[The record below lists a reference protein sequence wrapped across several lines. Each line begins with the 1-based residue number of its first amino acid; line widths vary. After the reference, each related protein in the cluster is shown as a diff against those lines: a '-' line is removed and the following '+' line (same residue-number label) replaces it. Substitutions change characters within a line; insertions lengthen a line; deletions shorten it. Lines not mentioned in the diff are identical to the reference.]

1 VNWKNVLLLVSVDI
15 KSYRAVTG
23 LRFRRFRENR
33 RVTYA
38 LYVMA
43 CLIGVLIGLAIGNFY
58 NGVSD
63 ITLRNLLFQ
72 GATYFFISLPTLV
85 LLYGLVFT
93 QMNQIQ
99 RIGVKSSVEPLY
111 WFPISWKE
119 HTLASILANVLGATL
134 IITIF
139 VSSSIF
145 VASIF
150 FGLVPLAVLTIFAL
164 LASVVMASVTTEV
177 FKVLQ
182 VRLSGAVTKAAGR
195 AAIWV
200 RLLGSILFFM
210 VFYSIYFSLYYN
222 VTPIALIESI
232 AGGQKALRFI
242 PYVWLGVALS
252 TFISSLWLETV
263 VFFLASFVF
272 IYVLFL
278 AAAHLNMRFGLY
290 EAPSIRISRGVY
302 VPRTGVLGR
311 LGFSA
316 LEAAIV
322 RKDFRAFTRR
332 SELMYIFIFPIIFII
347 MPLLSAMRGGTA
359 TLPSTFSSFLFV
371 YLTLGPGTIM
381 AIMLGSMIVGS
392 EGKSVWSLYASP
404 ISAKSLVKAKYSF
417 ATLFSLVVTLICSL
431 TTGLLTAP
439 SIQVAFIGFV
449 EAMLLIFSLAMVSL
463 TYGIE
468 GAEFRELLPRP
479 VMIRPKWSF
488 IDMIVCIAAGLAI
501 IAPMIPYGLNLIF
514 QTGGFGQTTP
524 MSLSWYYP
532 FIEILISGAIAA
544 IITRVFYKMAVNSA
558 EELLLKAEE

>member
-1 VNWKNVLLLVSVDI
+1 MNWKNVLLLVSVDI